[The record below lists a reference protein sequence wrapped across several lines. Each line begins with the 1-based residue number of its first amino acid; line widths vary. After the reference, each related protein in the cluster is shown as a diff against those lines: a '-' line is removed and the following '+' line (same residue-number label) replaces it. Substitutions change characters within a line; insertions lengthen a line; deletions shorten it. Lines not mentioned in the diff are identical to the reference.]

1 MGGKLFYQD
10 PYKASF
16 DAEIIEVLE
25 DGVVLDQTCF
35 YPEGG
40 GQVGDTGR
48 LNEEAVTD
56 TVKKDNKIVHI
67 VDEKAKFNVAEHVRG
82 KIDWERRYRIMK
94 LHSAAHIVDHFFM
107 KVFGEHE
114 RIGSNIDEFKSRCD
128 YVYEG
133 KLDPK
138 KMKEVEDVS
147 NKMFSEDHVI
157 ETWSDDKNPSY
168 RYWKCENIEMAC
180 GGIHVRNTKEIG
192 KIRLKRKNIGKGKE
206 RAEILLD

>member
-1 MGGKLFYQD
+1 MGRKLFYED

-16 DAEIIEVLE
+16 DAKIVEITH

-40 GQVGDTGR
+40 GQAGDTGR
-48 LNEEAVTD
+48 LDEEAVTD
-56 TVKKDNKIVHI
+56 TVKKDNKIIHI
-67 VDEKAKFNVAEHVRG
+67 VGENAKFNIGAHVHG
-82 KIDWERRYRIMK
+82 KIDWERRYLIMK
-94 LHSAAHIVDHFFM
+94 LHSAAHIVDYFFM

-114 RIGSNIDEFKSRCD
+114 RIGSNIDESKSRCD

-133 KLDPK
+133 KLDPEM
-138 KMKEVEDVS
+138 MKEVEESS
-147 NKMFSEDHVI
+147 NKFFSENHVI
-157 ETWSDDKNPSY
+157 ETWSNEKNPSY
-168 RYWKCENIEMAC
+168 RYWKCGNIEMAC

-206 RAEILLD
+206 RVEILLD